1 MHIKLMVPNVWVADV
16 LADVGLILLTIG
28 ADK

>member
-16 LADVGLILLTIG
+16 LASVGLILLTIG
-28 ADK
+28 ADR